1 MKKGERQNRILREG
15 GRKAAAGL
23 AGCLLVGLTVMCL
36 PMNVS
41 ASEKITRENFDYV
54 RYADDYQ
61 DLKEA
66 FGYDAKA
73 LYNHYRTCGI
83 AEQRTAYTVISAAEF
98 DHKRYAD
105 DYQDLKEAFGYDAEA
120 LYNHYLNNGKA
131 EGRIAYRNDDSA
143 IEGAAG
149 NQAEAASAGGTDQ
162 TVDVS
167 AAEFDHVRY
176 ANDYQDLKKAFGYD
190 AKALYNHYLNNG
202 KAEGRI
208 AYRNDGSVIGNPV
221 AAASAGTEQT
231 AAANKKSE
239 NKIVTSDGWEWNE
252 KWGMWVR

>member
-131 EGRIAYRNDDSA
+131 EGRIAYRND
-143 IEGAAG
+143 
-149 NQAEAASAGGTDQ
+149 
-162 TVDVS
+162 
-167 AAEFDHVRY
+167 
-176 ANDYQDLKKAFGYD
+176 
-190 AKALYNHYLNNG
+190 
-202 KAEGRI
+202 
-208 AYRNDGSVIGNPV
+208 GSVIGNPV
-221 AAASAGTEQT
+221 AAANAGTEQT

>member
-1 MKKGERQNRILREG
+1 MKKGERQNKILGEG

-54 RYADDYQ
+54 RYADNYQ
-61 DLKEA
+61 DLKE
-66 FGYDAKA
+66 
-73 LYNHYRTCGI
+73 
-83 AEQRTAYTVISAAEF
+83 
-98 DHKRYAD
+98 
-105 DYQDLKEAFGYDAEA
+105 
-120 LYNHYLNNGKA
+120 
-131 EGRIAYRNDDSA
+131 
-143 IEGAAG
+143 
-149 NQAEAASAGGTDQ
+149 
-162 TVDVS
+162 
-167 AAEFDHVRY
+167 
-176 ANDYQDLKKAFGYD
+176 AFGYD

-208 AYRNDGSVIGNPV
+208 AYRNDGTAIEGAVGNQAE
-221 AAASAGTEQT
+221 AANAGGTDQT
-231 AAANKKSE
+231 AATGTKSE